1 MTRLGAMTRAGRS
14 LRVPGSTLRDDSRG
28 ATIVEFGLVL
38 PVMALLIMGAYD
50 VGHTLY
56 ATTTI
61 QGAVQKATRDSG
73 LETASVAQQAIIDAR
88 VTKQVKFLAKD
99 ANITITRRN
108 FRSFAAA
115 TNVMEQYT
123 DTNNNGTC
131 DNNEPYDD
139 DNRNGTRD
147 QAGTSGQG
155 GAKDAVL
162 YTVVA
167 TYPRM
172 FPLAG
177 MIGVAPTT
185 TVKASTI
192 LSNQPYGDQVQAA
205 VGHCN
210 P

>member
-1 MTRLGAMTRAGRS
+1 MIATSRLRHLAER
-14 LRVPGSTLRDDSRG
+14 LRCDAVG
-28 ATIVEFGLVL
+28 ATIVEFGLIL
-38 PVMALLIMGAYD
+38 PVMALLLMGAFD

-56 ATTTI
+56 ATTTL

-73 LETASVAQQAIIDAR
+73 LETASLAQQAIIDAR
-88 VTKQVKFLAKD
+88 VTRQVKALAAN

-108 FRSFAAA
+108 YRSFTAA
-115 TNVMEQYT
+115 TQVMEQFT
-123 DTNNNGTC
+123 DTNNNGVC

-139 DNRNGTRD
+139 DNRSGTRD

-155 GAKDAVL
+155 SAKDSVL

-172 FPLAG
+172 FPLAN
-177 MIGVAPTT
+177 MIGIPPTT

-192 LSNQPYGDQVQAA
+192 LNNQPYGDQVQAA
-205 VGHCN
+205 VGYCN

>member
-1 MTRLGAMTRAGRS
+1 MIDTVKVRRPAGTVR
-14 LRVPGSTLRDDSRG
+14 RDNSG
-28 ATIVEFGLVL
+28 ATIVEFGLIL

-73 LETASVAQQAIIDAR
+73 LETASLAQQAIIDAR
-88 VTKQVKFLAKD
+88 VTEQVKLLA
-99 ANITITRRN
+99 ANANVTITRRN
-108 FRSFAAA
+108 FHSFTAA

-123 DTNNNGTC
+123 DSNGNGVC

-147 QAGTSGQG
+147 EAGASGQG
-155 GAKDAVL
+155 SAKDAVL

-177 MIGVAPTT
+177 MIGLAPTT

-192 LSNQPYGDQVQAA
+192 LANQPYGDQALAA

>member
-1 MTRLGAMTRAGRS
+1 MIRDGRS
-14 LRVPGSTLRDDSRG
+14 LGLLGATLCTDARG
-28 ATIVEFGLVL
+28 ATIVEFGLIL

-56 ATTTI
+56 ATTTL

-73 LETASVAQQAIIDAR
+73 LETASLAQQAIIDAR
-88 VTKQVKFLAKD
+88 VTKQVKLLAAN

-108 FRSFAAA
+108 YRSFAAA
-115 TNVMEQYT
+115 TAVMEQFT
-123 DTNNNGTC
+123 DTNNNGVC

-139 DNRNGTRD
+139 DNRSGSRD

-177 MIGVAPTT
+177 MIGLSPTT

-192 LSNQPYGDQVQAA
+192 LNNQPYGDQVQAA

>member
-1 MTRLGAMTRAGRS
+1 MTAARLRQLAGSAR
-14 LRVPGSTLRDDSRG
+14 RDDAG
-28 ATIVEFGLVL
+28 ATIVEFGLIL
-38 PVMALLIMGAYD
+38 PVMVLLIMGAFD

-56 ATTTI
+56 ATTTL
-61 QGAVQKATRDSG
+61 QGAVQKATRDSS
-73 LETASVAQQAIIDAR
+73 LETASLAQQAIIDAR
-88 VTKQVKFLAKD
+88 VTQQVKFLAAN

-108 FRSFAAA
+108 YRSFTAA
-115 TNVMEQYT
+115 TQVMEQFT
-123 DTNNNGTC
+123 DSNNNGIC

-155 GAKDAVL
+155 SAKDSVL

-172 FPLAG
+172 FPLAR
-177 MIGVAPTT
+177 MIGLAPTT
-185 TVKASTI
+185 TVRASTI
-192 LSNQPYGDQVQAA
+192 LNNQPYGDQVLAA

>member
-1 MTRLGAMTRAGRS
+1 MTRVGSMTRADRS
-14 LRVPGSTLRDDSRG
+14 LGLCAATLSADSRG
-28 ATIVEFGLVL
+28 ATIVEFGLIL

-88 VTKQVKFLAKD
+88 VTKQVKLLA
-99 ANITITRRN
+99 ANANVTITRRN
-108 FRSFAAA
+108 YRSFAAA
-115 TNVMEQYT
+115 TNVLEQYT
-123 DTNNNGTC
+123 DSNNNGVC

-147 QAGTSGQG
+147 QAGISGQG
-155 GAKDAVL
+155 SAKDAVL

-172 FPLAG
+172 FPLAN
-177 MIGVAPTT
+177 MIGIPRTT

-192 LSNQPYGDQVQAA
+192 LNNQPYGDQVQAA

>member
-1 MTRLGAMTRAGRS
+1 MIAAGNK
-14 LRVPGSTLRDDSRG
+14 LRTLAATLRHDRGG
-28 ATIVEFGLVL
+28 ATIVEFALIL
-38 PVMALLIMGAYD
+38 PVMALLIMGAFD

-56 ATTTI
+56 ATTTL

-88 VTKQVKFLAKD
+88 VTKQVKFLAAN

-108 FRSFAAA
+108 YRSFAAA
-115 TNVMEQYT
+115 TAVMEQFT
-123 DTNNNGTC
+123 DSNNNGVC

-139 DNRNGTRD
+139 DNRSGTRD

-155 GAKDAVL
+155 GAKDTVL
-162 YTVVA
+162 YTVIA

-172 FPLAG
+172 FPLANL
-177 MIGVAPTT
+177 IGIPRTT
-185 TVKASTI
+185 TIKASTV
-192 LSNQPYGDQVQAA
+192 LNNQPYGDQVQAA